1 MSEIKGQLLG
11 IILTIM
17 VFGGVSAVVAAVYD
31 KTTSKIERYAENV
44 ENDAATEVD
53 FSIPTTGNGLLH
65 Y

>member
-17 VFGGVSAVVAAVYD
+17 VFGGVSATVAAVYSVSAN
-31 KTTSKIERYAENV
+31 KVANYADGV
-44 ENDAATEVD
+44 ETNAAGEVD
-53 FSIPTTGNGLLH
+53 YTIPSGLLH